1 MLVDPVV
8 LRDLELDLRL
18 EAVMEGV
25 LVSGTARGR
34 AVGECVRCLE
44 AMSEDVE
51 VDVQELFVYPDKA
64 RVRDETDPASD
75 EKDEYEL
82 DGDLIDVE
90 PVLRDAVVLAL
101 PFQPV
106 CTPDCPGLCSECG
119 ARLADDPVGVPR
131 CDCGHPLKPDVVL
144 FGEFLPMDAMG
155 RAEELSQRADLLLC
169 VGSSLEVYPVAGLPS
184 VCLRAGGA
192 IAIVSQGPTKYDAAA
207 AVRLSGDVVAELE
220 GVVAAL

>member
-1 MLVDPVV
+1 MRRLDPRSPLVLDTVELGRRAGSMRRVRRTVPAPE
-8 LRDLELDLRL
+8 DLGTAVIGVPTGSDVELDLRL

-34 AVGECVRCLE
+34 AVGECVRCLAE
-44 AMSEDVE
+44 MSADVE

-64 RVRDETDPASD
+64 RIRDEHDPASD

-119 ARLADDPVGVPR
+119 VRLADHPGHRHENVDPR
-131 CDCGHPLKPDVVL
+131 W
-144 FGEFLPMDAMG
+144 
-155 RAEELSQRADLLLC
+155 
-169 VGSSLEVYPVAGLPS
+169 
-184 VCLRAGGA
+184 
-192 IAIVSQGPTKYDAAA
+192 
-207 AVRLSGDVVAELE
+207 
-220 GVVAAL
+220 AALKALVPDTPGQKES

>member
-1 MLVDPVV
+1 MRRLDPRSPLVLDTVELGRRAGSMRTVTRTVPAPGHLGTEVIRV
-8 LRDLELDLRL
+8 PTGSDLELDLRL

-44 AMSEDVE
+44 EMSEDVE

-106 CTPDCPGLCSECG
+106 CTPDCPGLCSQCG
-119 ARLADDPVGVPR
+119 ARLADDPEHRHEDVDPR
-131 CDCGHPLKPDVVL
+131 W
-144 FGEFLPMDAMG
+144 
-155 RAEELSQRADLLLC
+155 
-169 VGSSLEVYPVAGLPS
+169 
-184 VCLRAGGA
+184 
-192 IAIVSQGPTKYDAAA
+192 
-207 AVRLSGDVVAELE
+207 
-220 GVVAAL
+220 AALKALVPDTPGQKES